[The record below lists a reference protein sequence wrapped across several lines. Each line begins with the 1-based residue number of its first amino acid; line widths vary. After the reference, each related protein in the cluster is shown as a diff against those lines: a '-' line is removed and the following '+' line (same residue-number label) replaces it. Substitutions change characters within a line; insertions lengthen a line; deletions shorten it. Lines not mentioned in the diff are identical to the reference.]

1 MLNVYLIQDNFY
13 SSSEIIVSS
22 NYSEINPD
30 NLPGIYNVIL
40 TAIDPRGNETIE
52 EFSLE
57 VKLVYFY
64 IIENLNLLENGIS
77 SIWYDETGPTADIL
91 TCWIYFYKWDIININ
106 ENNGFWFI
114 KSFRDDYYGNIFF
127 NGSFNRITNT
137 SLSIAIRQGG
147 SESSWLRLQNFDAT
161 IDYNELNLSQASFT
175 NDGEIDNVLALEY
188 FNEYALY
195 ALNQV
200 KFIYEEVFG
209 LDFEYL
215 T

>member
-1 MLNVYLIQDNFY
+1 LLNVYLIQDNFY

-77 SIWYDETGPTADIL
+77 SI
-91 TCWIYFYKWDIININ
+91 
-106 ENNGFWFI
+106 
-114 KSFRDDYYGNIFF
+114 
-127 NGSFNRITNT
+127 
-137 SLSIAIRQGG
+137 
-147 SESSWLRLQNFDAT
+147 
-161 IDYNELNLSQASFT
+161 
-175 NDGEIDNVLALEY
+175 
-188 FNEYALY
+188 
-195 ALNQV
+195 
-200 KFIYEEVFG
+200 
-209 LDFEYL
+209 
-215 T
+215 

>member
-1 MLNVYLIQDNFY
+1 
-13 SSSEIIVSS
+13 
-22 NYSEINPD
+22 
-30 NLPGIYNVIL
+30 
-40 TAIDPRGNETIE
+40 
-52 EFSLE
+52 
-57 VKLVYFY
+57 
-64 IIENLNLLENGIS
+64 
-77 SIWYDETGPTADIL
+77 
-91 TCWIYFYKWDIININ
+91 
-106 ENNGFWFI
+106 
-114 KSFRDDYYGNIFF
+114 
-127 NGSFNRITNT
+127 
-137 SLSIAIRQGG
+137 
-147 SESSWLRLQNFDAT
+147 LQNFDAT